1 MIKEYVSKITIG
13 LLTIGFGIVLATA
26 PVSALGEGGAPA
38 GISAARGDNT
48 PSNLANGD
56 SSIIRRAINIM
67 LFGVGVLSVV
77 MLIFGGFRYVI
88 SGGKKES
95 VTNAKNTI
103 LYAIIGLLVA
113 RIVQESLPNS
123 LRPLGYLPTLFPAN
137 TPTTPQPTYSSR

>member
-1 MIKEYVSKITIG
+1 MVKGYISKIITG
-13 LLTIGFGIVLATA
+13 LLTIGFGVALVTS

-38 GISAARGDNT
+38 GVNAARGDNT
-48 PSNLANGD
+48 PSNLVNGD
-56 SSIIRRAINIM
+56 SSIVRRAINIM

-103 LYAIIGLLVA
+103 LYAIIGLLIAVFA
-113 RIVQESLPNS
+113 YAIINFI
-123 LRPLGYLPTLFPAN
+123 LGAALSGGS
-137 TPTTPQPTYSSR
+137 TTNV

>member
-1 MIKEYVSKITIG
+1 MIHGYISKIITGLFAIG
-13 LLTIGFGIVLATA
+13 LGIALIAT

-38 GISAARGDNT
+38 GVNAARGDNT
-48 PSNLANGD
+48 PTNLINGD
-56 SSIIRRAINIM
+56 TSIVKRGINIM
-67 LFGVGVLSVV
+67 LFGVGVLSVI

-113 RIVQESLPNS
+113 VFAYAIINFI
-123 LRPLGYLPTLFPAN
+123 LGAALSGGS
-137 TPTTPQPTYSSR
+137 TTNV

>member
-1 MIKEYVSKITIG
+1 MGYNRIMVKGYISKIITG
-13 LLTIGFGIVLATA
+13 LLTVGFGVALVTA

-38 GISAARGDNT
+38 GINAARGDNT
-48 PSNLANGD
+48 PSNLVNGD
-56 SSIIRRAINIM
+56 SSIVRRAINIM

-103 LYAIIGLLVA
+103 LYAIIGLLIAVFA
-113 RIVQESLPNS
+113 YAIINFI
-123 LRPLGYLPTLFPAN
+123 LGAALSGGS
-137 TPTTPQPTYSSR
+137 TTNV

>member
-1 MIKEYVSKITIG
+1 MVKGYISKIITG
-13 LLTIGFGIVLATA
+13 LLTIGFGVALVTT

-38 GISAARGDNT
+38 GVNAARGDNT
-48 PSNLANGD
+48 PSNLVNGD
-56 SSIIRRAINIM
+56 SSIVRRAINIM

-113 RIVQESLPNS
+113 VFAYAIINFI
-123 LRPLGYLPTLFPAN
+123 LGAALSGGS
-137 TPTTPQPTYSSR
+137 TTNV

>member
-1 MIKEYVSKITIG
+1 MIKEYISKITIG
-13 LLTIGFGIVLATA
+13 LLTIGFGVALVTA

-38 GISAARGDNT
+38 GINAARGDNT
-48 PSNLANGD
+48 PSNLVNGD
-56 SSIIRRAINIM
+56 SSIVRRAINIM

-113 RIVQESLPNS
+113 VFAYAIINFI
-123 LRPLGYLPTLFPAN
+123 LGAALSGGS
-137 TPTTPQPTYSSR
+137 TTNV

>member
-1 MIKEYVSKITIG
+1 MVKEYISKITIG
-13 LLTIGFGIVLATA
+13 LLTIGFGIFLATA

-38 GISAARGDNT
+38 GINAARGDNT

-95 VTNAKNTI
+95 VTNAKKHNFIRNHRSTNR
-103 LYAIIGLLVA
+103 GLC
-113 RIVQESLPNS
+113 
-123 LRPLGYLPTLFPAN
+123 LRHNQLHPWRSFERWLN
-137 TPTTPQPTYSSR
+137 H

>member
-1 MIKEYVSKITIG
+1 MIHGYISKIITGLFAIG
-13 LLTIGFGIVLATA
+13 LGVALIAT

-38 GISAARGDNT
+38 GVNAARGDNT
-48 PSNLANGD
+48 PTNLINGD
-56 SSIIRRAINIM
+56 TSIVKRGINIM
-67 LFGVGVLSVV
+67 LFGVGVLSVI

-113 RIVQESLPNS
+113 VFAYAIINFI
-123 LRPLGYLPTLFPAN
+123 LGAALSGG
-137 TPTTPQPTYSSR
+137 PTTNV

>member
-1 MIKEYVSKITIG
+1 MVKGYISKIITG
-13 LLTIGFGIVLATA
+13 LLTIGFGVALVTA

-38 GISAARGDNT
+38 GVNAARGDNT
-48 PSNLANGD
+48 PSNLVNGD
-56 SSIIRRAINIM
+56 SSIVRRAINIM

-103 LYAIIGLLVA
+103 LYAIIGLL
-113 RIVQESLPNS
+113 ISLFAYAIINFVVS
-123 LRPLGYLPTLFPAN
+123 TAIGGGS
-137 TPTTPQPTYSSR
+137 TTDI

>member
-1 MIKEYVSKITIG
+1 MIKEYVSKVTIG
-13 LLTIGFGIVLATA
+13 LLTIGFGVALATA

-38 GISAARGDNT
+38 GINAARGDNT

-56 SSIIRRAINIM
+56 SSIVRRAINIM

-103 LYAIIGLLVA
+103 LYAIIGLLN
-113 RIVQESLPNS
+113 RS
-123 LRPLGYLPTLFPAN
+123 LRL
-137 TPTTPQPTYSSR
+137 RHH

>member
-1 MIKEYVSKITIG
+1 MVKGYISKIIIG
-13 LLTIGFGIVLATA
+13 LLTIGFGVALVTA

-38 GISAARGDNT
+38 GINAARGDNT
-48 PSNLANGD
+48 PSNLVNGD
-56 SSIIRRAINIM
+56 SSIVRRAINIM

-103 LYAIIGLLVA
+103 LYAIIGLLIAVFA
-113 RIVQESLPNS
+113 YAIINFVLSAALS
-123 LRPLGYLPTLFPAN
+123 GGS
-137 TPTTPQPTYSSR
+137 TTNV

>member
-1 MIKEYVSKITIG
+1 MVKGYISKIITG
-13 LLTIGFGIVLATA
+13 LVSVGFGVALVTA

-38 GISAARGDNT
+38 GVNAARGDNT
-48 PSNLANGD
+48 PSNLVNGD
-56 SSIIRRAINIM
+56 SSIVRRAINIM

-113 RIVQESLPNS
+113 VFAYAIINFI
-123 LRPLGYLPTLFPAN
+123 LGAALSGGS
-137 TPTTPQPTYSSR
+137 TTNV

>member
-1 MIKEYVSKITIG
+1 MIKGYISKIIIG
-13 LLTIGFGIVLATA
+13 LLTIGFGVALVTA

-38 GISAARGDNT
+38 GINAARGDNT
-48 PSNLANGD
+48 PSNLVNGD
-56 SSIIRRAINIM
+56 SSIVRRAINIM

-113 RIVQESLPNS
+113 VFAYAIINFI
-123 LRPLGYLPTLFPAN
+123 LGAALSGGS
-137 TPTTPQPTYSSR
+137 TTNV

>member
-1 MIKEYVSKITIG
+1 MVKGYISKIITG
-13 LLTIGFGIVLATA
+13 LLTVGFGVALVTA

-38 GISAARGDNT
+38 GINAARGDNT
-48 PSNLANGD
+48 PSNLVNGD
-56 SSIIRRAINIM
+56 SSIVRRAINIM

-113 RIVQESLPNS
+113 VFAYAIINFI
-123 LRPLGYLPTLFPAN
+123 LGAALSGGS
-137 TPTTPQPTYSSR
+137 TTHV

>member
-1 MIKEYVSKITIG
+1 MIHGYISKIITGLFAIG
-13 LLTIGFGIVLATA
+13 LGVALIAT

-38 GISAARGDNT
+38 GVNAARGDNT
-48 PSNLANGD
+48 PTNLINGD
-56 SSIIRRAINIM
+56 TSIIKRGINIM
-67 LFGVGVLSVV
+67 LFGVGVLSVI

-113 RIVQESLPNS
+113 VFAYAIINFI
-123 LRPLGYLPTLFPAN
+123 LGAALSGGS
-137 TPTTPQPTYSSR
+137 TTNI

>member
-1 MIKEYVSKITIG
+1 MIHGYISKIITGLFAIG
-13 LLTIGFGIVLATA
+13 LGVALIAT

-38 GISAARGDNT
+38 GVNAARGDNT
-48 PSNLANGD
+48 PTNLINGD
-56 SSIIRRAINIM
+56 TSIVKRSINIM
-67 LFGVGVLSVV
+67 LFGVGVLSVI

-113 RIVQESLPNS
+113 VFAYAIINFI
-123 LRPLGYLPTLFPAN
+123 LGAALSGGS
-137 TPTTPQPTYSSR
+137 TTNV

>member
-1 MIKEYVSKITIG
+1 MVKGYISKIITG
-13 LLTIGFGIVLATA
+13 LLTIGFGVALVTA

-38 GISAARGDNT
+38 GINAARGDNT
-48 PSNLANGD
+48 PSNLVNGD
-56 SSIIRRAINIM
+56 SSIVRRAINIM

-113 RIVQESLPNS
+113 VFAYAIINFILSAALS
-123 LRPLGYLPTLFPAN
+123 GGS
-137 TPTTPQPTYSSR
+137 TTNV

>member
-1 MIKEYVSKITIG
+1 MVKGYISKIIAG
-13 LLTIGFGIVLATA
+13 LLTIGFGVALVTA

-38 GISAARGDNT
+38 GVNAERGDNT
-48 PSNLANGD
+48 PSNLVNGD
-56 SSIIRRAINIM
+56 SSIVRRAINIM

-113 RIVQESLPNS
+113 VFAYAIINFI
-123 LRPLGYLPTLFPAN
+123 LGAALSGGS
-137 TPTTPQPTYSSR
+137 TTNV

>member
-1 MIKEYVSKITIG
+1 MIYGYISKIITGLFAIG
-13 LLTIGFGIVLATA
+13 LGVALIAT

-38 GISAARGDNT
+38 GVNAARGDNT
-48 PSNLANGD
+48 PTNLINGD
-56 SSIIRRAINIM
+56 TSIVKRGINIM
-67 LFGVGVLSVV
+67 LFGVGVLSVI

-113 RIVQESLPNS
+113 VFAYAIINFI
-123 LRPLGYLPTLFPAN
+123 LGAALSGGS
-137 TPTTPQPTYSSR
+137 TTNV

>member
-1 MIKEYVSKITIG
+1 MIHEYISKIITGLFAIG
-13 LLTIGFGIVLATA
+13 LGVALIAT

-38 GISAARGDNT
+38 GVNAARGDNT
-48 PSNLANGD
+48 PTNLINGD
-56 SSIIRRAINIM
+56 TSIVKRGINIM
-67 LFGVGVLSVV
+67 LFGVGVLSVI

-113 RIVQESLPNS
+113 VFAYAIINFI
-123 LRPLGYLPTLFPAN
+123 LGAALSGGS
-137 TPTTPQPTYSSR
+137 TTNV

>member
-1 MIKEYVSKITIG
+1 MVKGYISKIITG
-13 LLTIGFGIVLATA
+13 LLTVGFGVALVTA

-38 GISAARGDNT
+38 GINAARGDNT
-48 PSNLANGD
+48 PSNLVNGD
-56 SSIIRRAINIM
+56 SSIVRRAINIM

-103 LYAIIGLLVA
+103 LYAIIGLLIAVFA
-113 RIVQESLPNS
+113 YAIINFI
-123 LRPLGYLPTLFPAN
+123 LGAALSGGS
-137 TPTTPQPTYSSR
+137 TTNV

>member
-13 LLTIGFGIVLATA
+13 LLTIGFGVALVTA

-38 GISAARGDNT
+38 GINAARGDNT
-48 PSNLANGD
+48 PSNLVNGD
-56 SSIIRRAINIM
+56 SSIVRRAINIM

-113 RIVQESLPNS
+113 VFAYAIINFI
-123 LRPLGYLPTLFPAN
+123 LGAALSGGS
-137 TPTTPQPTYSSR
+137 TTNV

>member
-1 MIKEYVSKITIG
+1 MVKGYISKIITG
-13 LLTIGFGIVLATA
+13 LLTVGFGVALVTA

-38 GISAARGDNT
+38 GVNAARGDNT
-48 PSNLANGD
+48 PSNLVNGD
-56 SSIIRRAINIM
+56 SSIVRRAINIM

-113 RIVQESLPNS
+113 VFAYAIINFI
-123 LRPLGYLPTLFPAN
+123 LGAALSGGS
-137 TPTTPQPTYSSR
+137 TTNV

>member
-1 MIKEYVSKITIG
+1 MIHGYISKIITG
-13 LLTIGFGIVLATA
+13 LFALGLGVALIAT

-38 GISAARGDNT
+38 GVNAARGDNT
-48 PSNLANGD
+48 PTNLINGD
-56 SSIIRRAINIM
+56 TSIVKRGINIM
-67 LFGVGVLSVV
+67 LFGVGVLSVI

-113 RIVQESLPNS
+113 VFAYAIINFI
-123 LRPLGYLPTLFPAN
+123 LGAALSGGS
-137 TPTTPQPTYSSR
+137 TTNV